1 MKKYLV
7 ILLSVF
13 SVLFS
18 CISAFAAEISIATP
32 EDADDHVNLYYPQTI
47 YNGGVNMSQS
57 QNTQEVY
64 VDPATGSV
72 NVKITDVK
80 LPGAGGFDLNITR
93 MYSSSN
99 ANLFEGYLKETDNLE
114 TVERY
119 AVVGVKKVYT
129 HYTDNTIE
137 HTPYYQV
144 GLTPEFFTDI
154 HTKTD
159 EWMLKN
165 SSNYEYAY
173 SEELTNACLFA
184 DQDEA
189 VAAAAYLNAT
199 YNEIDTTFPYSNMAI
214 RQVDYDDFIIMT
226 VPTDTYYTEYSDAL
240 LDDTANERYSK
251 LGVGWEFTFPYIEM
265 RYGYSRTYRYL
276 HFGEKGAWR
285 IDFADGGDNNLDG
298 YELNDIKIVYDNSIT
313 HDGITSRSMKKT
325 AQNIILVKMADF
337 LYKKTGLVIK
347 LSFIARL
354 KDTQPL
360 MVTVKT
366 ILISQ
371 GLLIL

>member
-1 MKKYLV
+1 MKKYFA

-18 CISAFAAEISIATP
+18 CISAVAAETTIRTP
-32 EDADDHVNLYYPQTI
+32 EEADDHVNLYYPQTI

-57 QNTQEVY
+57 QNTQEAY

-72 NVKITDVK
+72 NVKVTDVK

-93 MYSSSN
+93 MYSTSS
-99 ANLFEGYLKETDNLE
+99 ANLFEGYLKETDNLT

-144 GLTPEFFTDI
+144 GLTPQFFTDI

-165 SSNYEYAY
+165 SSKYEYAY
-173 SEELTNACLFA
+173 SDELTNACLFA
-184 DQDEA
+184 DQNEA

-214 RQVDYDDFIIMT
+214 RQVDYDDFVVKI
-226 VPTDTYYTEYSDAL
+226 VPTETYDTKNSDAL

-251 LGVGWEFTFPYIEM
+251 LGTGWEFTFPYIEM
-265 RYGYSRTYRYL
+265 RYGYSRTYEYL
-276 HFGEKGAWR
+276 HFGDKGTWR
-285 IDFADGGDNNLDG
+285 IDFSDGGDNNLDG
-298 YELNDIKIVYDNSIT
+298 YALNDIKIDYDSSKIGRA
-313 HDGITSRSMKKT
+313 H
-325 AQNIILVKMADF
+325 V
-337 LYKKTGLVIK
+337 
-347 LSFIARL
+347 
-354 KDTQPL
+354 
-360 MVTVKT
+360 
-366 ILISQ
+366 
-371 GLLIL
+371 